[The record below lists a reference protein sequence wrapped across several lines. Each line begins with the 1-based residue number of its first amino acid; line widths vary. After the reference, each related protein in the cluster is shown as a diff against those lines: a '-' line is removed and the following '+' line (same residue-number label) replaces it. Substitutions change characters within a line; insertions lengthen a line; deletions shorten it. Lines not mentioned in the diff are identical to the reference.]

1 LAAIFLALFLAWFSP
16 TGAQAAPDTTTSSLY
31 LYGPARSQ
39 VDALIGQA
47 GAVQTNINTLDDQL
61 ELATEN
67 YNHLTVKLDQL
78 NVRMADLRRQL
89 AEAQTEHDRRV
100 RGYED
105 RIRGVYMAGG
115 RDKLLQML
123 LLADG
128 VEDLFKRIRVISK
141 LADQDTKLVDN
152 LKESTDALSSLL
164 KEIDEHKREE
174 LSIRREMDD
183 QRAQIEAKLAERQGT
198 LTGIGKQIDQVIAQ
212 ERIRQQQE
220 KEQVRQALLALLDG
234 GQHYS
239 GPLPKSNNAVL
250 DQFVETAATY
260 MGIPYVWAGDRPSTG
275 FDCSGFT
282 QFVFAQHG
290 VTLPHYSGYQAQMG
304 IPIEPEN
311 IQAGDLLA
319 FGSPV
324 HHVGIYIGEGLFIHA
339 PRTGDVVK
347 ISHLSEKPNL
357 SAIRRFPLLFRMGAP
372 AVR

>member
-1 LAAIFLALFLAWFSP
+1 MTRLRSTKGRSAGRLTPCVRSSGAASIFVLSVLAAIFLALFLAWFSP

-105 RIRGVYMAGG
+105 RIRGVSMAGG

-234 GQHYS
+234 GQH
-239 GPLPKSNNAVL
+239 
-250 DQFVETAATY
+250 
-260 MGIPYVWAGDRPSTG
+260 
-275 FDCSGFT
+275 
-282 QFVFAQHG
+282 
-290 VTLPHYSGYQAQMG
+290 
-304 IPIEPEN
+304 
-311 IQAGDLLA
+311 
-319 FGSPV
+319 
-324 HHVGIYIGEGLFIHA
+324 
-339 PRTGDVVK
+339 
-347 ISHLSEKPNL
+347 
-357 SAIRRFPLLFRMGAP
+357 
-372 AVR
+372 